1 MKTISGILY
10 EEGDSIEIINRIAEK
25 SKTVPKGCS
34 VELIKYQSDDKVLCA
49 EIKGFKGENEN
60 FLIKVAVQA
69 ESAGSDIDKL
79 IKQRLDEVLCALSY
93 GENKA

>member
-1 MKTISGILY
+1 MKTISGVLY

-49 EIKGFKGENEN
+49 EIKGFKGKNEN
-60 FLIKVAVQA
+60 FLIKVSVPPKDD
-69 ESAGSDIDKL
+69 SSDIGDL
-79 IKQRLDEVLCALSY
+79 MNDRVDEVVYALSY
-93 GENKA
+93 GEAKK

>member
-34 VELIKYQSDDKVLCA
+34 VELIKYQLDDKVLCA
-49 EIKGFKGENEN
+49 EIKGFKGKNEN

-69 ESAGSDIDKL
+69 ESAGSDIDEL